1 MKRRPEGPMKPGPE
15 SAVKHGP
22 EGSAEPGSVSPV
34 RRGQMLAY
42 GSGNL
47 SVNLLSQAFATFAT
61 FYYVDHLGVDPSL
74 IGVAM
79 VIHGIVNAVLNPL
92 VGHLSDRTRTRWGR
106 RVPYIAIGMVP
117 LAAAFTMIWIPLV
130 DGGTARFWYFL
141 IVVLVYDVL
150 FVVVVLNYVAL
161 FPEMF
166 TTIAERAAAASWRQM
181 FAIVGMIVGVA
192 AAPLLYGAVGW
203 AAMGVSFGVVALAFF
218 ALSLR
223 GSAERVHAERERFGF
238 LAALRYT
245 LANRAFVTY
254 VTGSFLLQL
263 TFALLQAGIPFFTKY
278 ALGEADSANSVI
290 LGAVF
295 VVAIP
300 MVYVWSRV
308 TTRIGPRRAV
318 LVAIVVY
325 GAAQVPFLL
334 VGSLALAA
342 VTGAAVGVGIAG
354 MLVLLEILLAEVID
368 DDERRTGTRRE
379 GMYFGM
385 NGFIVRWAVSLQA
398 VVITVV
404 LARSNYH
411 NGAAVQPPSVE
422 TGVRLMMGAVPLVV
436 LALAFGCFLLYPLR
450 SGVRPRDESTPAP
463 VAN

>member
-1 MKRRPEGPMKPGPE
+1 MKGRAEGPMT
-15 SAVKHGP
+15 
-22 EGSAEPGSVSPV
+22 
-34 RRGQMLAY
+34 RGRMLAY

-61 FYYVDHLGVDPSL
+61 FYYVDHLGVDPQL

-79 VIHGIVNAVLNPL
+79 VIHGIVNALLNPL
-92 VGHLSDRTRTRWGR
+92 VGHVSDRTRTRWGR
-106 RVPYIAIGMVP
+106 RVPYIAIGMAP

-130 DGGTARFWYFL
+130 DGGTAGFWYFL
-141 IVVLVYDVL
+141 IAVLVYDVL

-166 TTIAERAAAASWRQM
+166 TTIAQRAAAASWRQM

-192 AAPLLYGAVGW
+192 AAPLLYGTIGW

-218 ALSLR
+218 AFSLL
-223 GSAERVHAERERFGF
+223 GSAERARVVERESFGF
-238 LAALRYT
+238 ATAVRYT

-263 TFALLQAGIPFFTKY
+263 TFALLQGGIPFFTKY
-278 ALGEADSANSVI
+278 ALGEADSATTVI

-295 VVAIP
+295 VTAIP

-308 TTRIGPRRAV
+308 TTRIGPRRAI
-318 LVAIVVY
+318 LAAIVVY
-325 GAAQVPFLL
+325 GAALVPFLL
-334 VGSLALAA
+334 VGDLALAA

-368 DDERRTGTRRE
+368 DDERRTGARRE

-398 VVITVV
+398 VIITVV
-404 LARSNYH
+404 LSRSGYH
-411 NGAAVQPPSVE
+411 NEAAVQPDSVV

-450 SGVRPRDESTPAP
+450 AGAGHSDEGVPTPATGS
-463 VAN
+463 

>member
-1 MKRRPEGPMKPGPE
+1 MTG
-15 SAVKHGP
+15 
-22 EGSAEPGSVSPV
+22 
-34 RRGQMLAY
+34 RGRMLAY

-47 SVNLLSQAFATFAT
+47 SVNLLAQAFATFAT
-61 FYYVDHLGVDPSL
+61 FYYVDHLGVDPAL

-92 VGHLSDRTRTRWGR
+92 VGHVSDRTRTRWGR
-106 RVPYIAIGMVP
+106 RVPYIAIGMAP

-141 IVVLVYDVL
+141 IAVLVYDVL

-192 AAPLLYGAVGW
+192 AAPVLYGLIGW
-203 AAMGVSFGVVALAFF
+203 PAMGMVFGVVALAFF

-223 GSAERVHAERERFGF
+223 GSVERVRAERESFGF
-238 LAALRYT
+238 LTAVRYT

-254 VTGSFLLQL
+254 VVGSFLLQL

-278 ALGEADSANSVI
+278 ALGEPDSANTVI

-295 VVAIP
+295 VTAIP
-300 MVYVWSRV
+300 LVYVWSRV

-318 LVAIVVY
+318 LAAIIVY
-325 GAAQVPFLL
+325 GAALVPFLF
-334 VGSLALAA
+334 VGGLALAA
-342 VTGAAVGVGIAG
+342 VAGAAVGVGIAG

-368 DDERRTGTRRE
+368 DDERRTGARRE

-398 VVITVV
+398 VIISVV
-404 LARSNYH
+404 LSRSGYQA
-411 NGAAVQPPSVE
+411 GAAVQPGSVV
-422 TGVRLMMGAVPLVV
+422 TGVRLMLGGLPLIV
-436 LALAFGCFLLYPLR
+436 LAVAFGCFLLYPLR
-450 SGVRPRDESTPAP
+450 AGGRPAGESDPVPIPGPPAP
-463 VAN
+463 

>member
-1 MKRRPEGPMKPGPE
+1 M
-15 SAVKHGP
+15 
-22 EGSAEPGSVSPV
+22 
-34 RRGQMLAY
+34 RRGQVLAY

-92 VGHLSDRTRTRWGR
+92 VGHVSDRTRTRWGR
-106 RVPYIAIGMVP
+106 RVPYIVIGMAP

-130 DGGTARFWYFL
+130 DGATARFWYFL

-203 AAMGVSFGVVALAFF
+203 AAMGVSFGVVALALF

-223 GSAERVHAERERFGF
+223 GSAERAHAERESFGF
-238 LAALRYT
+238 LAALRHT

-254 VTGSFLLQL
+254 VTGGFLLQL

-278 ALGEADSANSVI
+278 ALGEADSANTVI

-295 VVAIP
+295 VTAIP

-318 LVAIVVY
+318 LAAIVVY
-325 GAAQVPFLL
+325 GAALVPFLF
-334 VGSLALAA
+334 VGSLAL
-342 VTGAAVGVGIAG
+342 AG

-368 DDERRTGTRRE
+368 DDERKTGARRE

-404 LARSNYH
+404 LSRSGYH
-411 NGAAVQPPSVE
+411 NGAAVQPASVV
-422 TGVRLMMGAVPLVV
+422 TGVRLMMGLVPLAV
-436 LALAFGCFLLYPLR
+436 LVPAFCCFLLYPLR
-450 SGVRPRDESTPAP
+450 AGAVHGSTAPAP
-463 VAN
+463 ESAAHRSSS

>member
-1 MKRRPEGPMKPGPE
+1 MKRGR
-15 SAVKHGP
+15 
-22 EGSAEPGSVSPV
+22 
-34 RRGQMLAY
+34 MLAY

-92 VGHLSDRTRTRWGR
+92 VGHVSDRTRTRWGR
-106 RVPYIAIGMVP
+106 RVPYIAIGMAP

-130 DGGTARFWYFL
+130 DGATARFWYFL
-141 IVVLVYDVL
+141 VVVLVYDVL

-166 TTIAERAAAASWRQM
+166 TTIVERAAAASWRQM

-192 AAPLLYGAVGW
+192 AAPLLYGAIGW

-223 GSAERVHAERERFGF
+223 GSAERARGEHAERESFGF
-238 LAALRYT
+238 LAALRHT

-278 ALGEADSANSVI
+278 ALGEPDSANTVI

-295 VVAIP
+295 VTAIP

-325 GAAQVPFLL
+325 GAALVPFLL
-334 VGSLALAA
+334 VGNLVLAA

-368 DDERRTGTRRE
+368 DDERRTGARRE

-404 LARSNYH
+404 LSRSGYH
-411 NGAAVQPPSVE
+411 NGAAVQPDSVV
-422 TGVRLMMGAVPLVV
+422 TGVRLMMGVVPLAV
-436 LALAFGCFLLYPLR
+436 LAVAFGCFLLYPLR
-450 SGVRPRDESTPAP
+450 AGAGRSDGSTPVPA
-463 VAN
+463 VN

>member
-1 MKRRPEGPMKPGPE
+1 M
-15 SAVKHGP
+15 
-22 EGSAEPGSVSPV
+22 
-34 RRGQMLAY
+34 RRGQVLAY
-42 GSGNL
+42 GAGNL

-79 VIHGIVNAVLNPL
+79 VIHGIVNALLNPL
-92 VGHLSDRTRTRWGR
+92 VGHVSDRTRTRWGR
-106 RVPYIAIGMVP
+106 RVPYIAIGMAP
-117 LAAAFTMIWIPLV
+117 LAASFTMIWIPLV
-130 DGGTARFWYFL
+130 DGATPRFWYFL
-141 IVVLVYDVL
+141 VAVLVYDVL

-192 AAPLLYGAVGW
+192 AAPLLYGAIGW

-223 GSAERVHAERERFGF
+223 GSAERTHVEGERFGF
-238 LAALRYT
+238 LTALRHT

-278 ALGEADSANSVI
+278 ALGEADSANTVI

-295 VVAIP
+295 VTAIP

-308 TTRIGPRRAV
+308 TTRLGPRRAI
-318 LVAIVVY
+318 LAAIVVY
-325 GAAQVPFLL
+325 GVALVPFLL
-334 VGSLALAA
+334 VGTLALAA

-368 DDERRTGTRRE
+368 DDEHRTGARRE

-398 VVITVV
+398 VIITVV
-404 LARSNYH
+404 LSRSGYQ
-411 NGAAVQPPSVE
+411 NGAAVQPGSVV
-422 TGVRLMMGAVPLVV
+422 TGVRLMMGLVPLAV
-436 LALAFGCFLLYPLR
+436 LAVAFGCFLLYPLR
-450 SGVRPRDESTPAP
+450 DGVSHRSPASARDSAARRPSS
-463 VAN
+463 

>member
-1 MKRRPEGPMKPGPE
+1 MKASM
-15 SAVKHGP
+15 
-22 EGSAEPGSVSPV
+22 
-34 RRGQMLAY
+34 RRGQVLAY
-42 GSGNL
+42 GAGNL

-79 VIHGIVNAVLNPL
+79 VIHGIVNALLNPL
-92 VGHLSDRTRTRWGR
+92 VGHVSDRTRTRWGR
-106 RVPYIAIGMVP
+106 RVPYIAIGMAP
-117 LAAAFTMIWIPLV
+117 LAASFTMIWIPLV
-130 DGGTARFWYFL
+130 DGATPRFWYFL
-141 IVVLVYDVL
+141 IAVLVYDVL

-192 AAPLLYGAVGW
+192 AAPLLYGAIGW

-223 GSAERVHAERERFGF
+223 GSAERTHVEGERFGF
-238 LAALRYT
+238 LTALRHT

-278 ALGEADSANSVI
+278 ALGEADSANTVI

-295 VVAIP
+295 VTAFP

-308 TTRIGPRRAV
+308 TTRLGPRRAI
-318 LVAIVVY
+318 LAAIVVY
-325 GAAQVPFLL
+325 GVALVPFLL
-334 VGSLALAA
+334 VGTLALAA

-368 DDERRTGTRRE
+368 DDEHRTGARRE

-398 VVITVV
+398 VIITVV
-404 LARSNYH
+404 LSRSGYQ
-411 NGAAVQPPSVE
+411 NGAAVQPGSVV
-422 TGVRLMMGAVPLVV
+422 TGVRLMMGLVPLAV
-436 LALAFGCFLLYPLR
+436 LAVAFGCFLLYPLR
-450 SGVRPRDESTPAP
+450 DGVSHRSPASARDSAARRPSS
-463 VAN
+463 